1 MKYSIQVI
9 IVIILA
15 AFLISQTFFGCSQG
29 GASRAT
35 GVYMLFDT
43 SGTYA
48 MELKKAQSIIN
59 YLLGTLA
66 PGDSLAVARIDSASF
81 SEKDIVSRVT
91 FDSRPSVS
99 NKQKLRF
106 RDTIDEFVKNVKGSA
121 FTDVSGGILQ
131 GIEFLNETQSGKKY
145 ILVFSDLKEE
155 LPKGV
160 TRDVPFELEGFTVI
174 ALNVTKLWGDNANPR
189 EYMER
194 LDQWRE
200 KVEQGGGQWKVIN
213 DLERLDRIFER

>member
-1 MKYSIQVI
+1 MMRAAQVVLI
-9 IVIILA
+9 IAICAILA
-15 AFLISQTFFGCSQG
+15 GQMIAGCSQG
-29 GASRAT
+29 GSKST

-48 MELKKAQSIIN
+48 VELKKAQAIIN
-59 YLLGTLA
+59 YLLGTLN

-81 SEKDIVSRVT
+81 SEKDIVAKVT

-106 RDTIDEFVKNVKGSA
+106 RDMVDGFVKNVKSSQY
-121 FTDVSGGILQ
+121 TDISGGILQ
-131 GIEFLNETQSGKKY
+131 GIEFLNEARPGKKY

-160 TRDVPFELEGFTVI
+160 KRDVPFELDGYTVI
-174 ALNVTKLWGDNANPR
+174 ALNVTKLWGDNADPR
-189 EYMER
+189 EYLDR
-194 LDQWRE
+194 LEDWRN
-200 KVEQGGGQWKVIN
+200 KVESGKGEWRVVN
-213 DLERLDRIFER
+213 DLERLDRMFD